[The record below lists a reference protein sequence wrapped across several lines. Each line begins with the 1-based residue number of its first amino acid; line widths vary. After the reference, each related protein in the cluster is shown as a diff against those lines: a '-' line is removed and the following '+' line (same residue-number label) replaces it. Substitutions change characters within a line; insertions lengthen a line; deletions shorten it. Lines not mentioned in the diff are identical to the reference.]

1 MPCLSTKET
10 AVKSL
15 CYKLESREQNTNDR
29 YRAIQRAHHA
39 SRYDFFFF
47 LKALQSYTF
56 FFAGESKPAW
66 AGNKTPDDFVLL
78 KPDGTRCPVTQ
89 FRECGLA
96 TVPTHAVVTR
106 LEKQKQVQSA
116 LCQQQKLFG
125 NNGSR
130 KDEFQMFQSQ
140 FKDDLFKDG
149 TLCLVVPKETTYEGF
164 LGQDYLE
171 SIAGLK
177 SCSPSG
183 TNHTLR

>member
-1 MPCLSTKET
+1 QVLPNLFDIFSRCLIEVGDVAFVKDST
-10 AVKSL
+10 VND
-15 CYKLESREQNTNDR
+15 NT
-29 YRAIQRAHHA
+29 
-39 SRYDFFFF
+39 
-47 LKALQSYTF
+47 
-56 FFAGESKPAW
+56 AGESKPAW

-177 SCSPSG
+177 SCSPSELLKAG
-183 TNHTLR
+183 YFISEDNLQEQLSLQ